1 MAIFDSTY
9 LFGSVLESF
18 RKHFQMETELHVI
31 LFPWFL
37 YPFNQIAITGKTI
50 EKNKAMIFVTP
61 PTKLVWKDVK
71 NLWQLGNEISQQF
84 IPD

>member
-1 MAIFDSTY
+1 MRNSFNLLLVVMAIFDSTY

-37 YPFNQIAITGKTI
+37 YPFNQIAITGKTFD
-50 EKNKAMIFVTP
+50 KK
-61 PTKLVWKDVK
+61 
-71 NLWQLGNEISQQF
+71 
-84 IPD
+84 

>member
-1 MAIFDSTY
+1 MRNSFNLLLVVMAIFDSTY

-50 EKNKAMIFVTP
+50 DKKIKAMIFVTQR
-61 PTKLVWKDVK
+61 TKLVFK
-71 NLWQLGNEISQQF
+71 S
-84 IPD
+84 